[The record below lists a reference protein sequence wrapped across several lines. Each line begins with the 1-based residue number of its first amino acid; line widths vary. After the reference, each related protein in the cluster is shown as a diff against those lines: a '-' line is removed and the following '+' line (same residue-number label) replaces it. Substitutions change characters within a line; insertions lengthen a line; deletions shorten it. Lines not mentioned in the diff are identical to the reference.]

1 MTCWLE
7 VKGAQGV
14 FCRLRRHNRNEESLQ
29 GHIGLT
35 KALVLPRG
43 ALLSTPHG
51 KNSGNLFF
59 VVGIQY
65 SGRNLDSDQTS
76 EFAGRDAFSS
86 IKKK

>member
-1 MTCWLE
+1 VTCWLE

-65 SGRNLDSDQTS
+65 SDQTS